1 MNIRSIARQAVA
13 EALRLRLSLGYGLH
27 NAICV
32 YDLAERLGIEVRF
45 LELPSMEGMY
55 YGSCDPHIV
64 ISSLRPPGRR
74 AYTCAHEIGHHVR
87 GDGTHVDELVEQ
99 RQSSAFNPSEFAA
112 DCFASALLMPKTA
125 IERAFALRGWAIN
138 RCTPSQIYAVSNY
151 FGVGY
156 QTLIRHLRSGL
167 SLLSASQ
174 ADQLLRTTPRQ
185 AQALGADLQ
194 VPERVWLVDRNW
206 QGRPIDVEQ
215 GDLILLKGETRV
227 EGRCTEYVQLPAT
240 GTMLRARRPGIGRL
254 EDNSGWAAFI
264 RVSRRAFVGR
274 SLYRHLEEAE
284 DE

>member
-1 MNIRSIARQAVA
+1 MNTRSIARQAVA
-13 EALRLRLSLGYGLH
+13 QALRLRQRLGYGLH
-27 NAICV
+27 NAVCV
-32 YDLAERLGIEVRF
+32 YDLAERLGVEVRF

-55 YGSCDPHIV
+55 YNSCDPHII

-87 GDGTHVDELVEQ
+87 EDGTHVDELVEE

-112 DCFASALLMPKTA
+112 DCFAGALLMPKMA
-125 IERAFALRGWAIN
+125 IGRAFALRGWAIN
-138 RCTPSQIYAVSNY
+138 ECTPSQVYAVSNY

-156 QTLIRHLRSGL
+156 QTLVHHLRSGL
-167 SLLSASQ
+167 SLLSAAQ

-185 AQALGADLQ
+185 AQALSAGLQ

-206 QGRPIDVEQ
+206 EGRPIDVEH
-215 GDLILLKGETRV
+215 GDLILLKHEARA
-227 EGRCTEYVQLPAT
+227 EGRCIEYVQHPT
-240 GTMLRARRPGIGRL
+240 RGTMLRARQPGIGRL

-264 RVSRRAFVGR
+264 RVSRYAFTGR
-274 SLYRHLEEAE
+274 NLYRHLEEVE